1 MGRLIS
7 LALALF
13 LVTASAAQAD
23 PLSTLIANTLA
34 GWGVGATLATTV
46 GQLLT
51 STILSAVSKA
61 LGPGRNAGQDLAR
74 ELSLPDSLPAY
85 RFVYGE
91 GWAVG
96 TPAPVRVKGGAIY
109 GCWLLNSRPSEGPF
123 TVLLDKRPLVLSGDP
138 YNFAGPGAVPTNGP
152 FAGYVRLWIG
162 RGDQTTA
169 PADIVAEAPAIYATA
184 DAWRGCTVVWLIL
197 GCGPNEER
205 SVRWPSAPPEVIL
218 QGKWSRVW
226 DPRDLAQSATN
237 PATWTWSA
245 NQALCTLDALRQ
257 NPLAPYD
264 LRNLW
269 IDTFKWA
276 ADVADEAV
284 TVKAG
289 GTIPR
294 YRVNGT
300 LGFVT
305 GAELE
310 DQLQPLLAAGAAE
323 FVRPGGQLGIVPAT
337 AQTPSITLTD
347 MLDGTA
353 PKFRRYAPKSDLA
366 TMVQAKYLAPDR
378 AYEQTDAPA
387 YTIAGAAA
395 EDGSLEKLI
404 QPDLSMITDHRQV
417 QRVQKI
423 LAMRTRMQRQIEA
436 EFPPAAF
443 NLVAGSWMVLNL
455 PAPYTAW
462 NRTYRVVQSDPQMS
476 LEDEGGVSMRC
487 QMTLQEV
494 DASIYAWNAATEEQD
509 VAAYTFSGTIAAI
522 VAPGAL
528 TVTTGAGVDLN
539 TGGTV
544 IPRLR
549 FAFDPSTSVGV
560 DRYDWEY
567 RVTGGDW
574 TAGGSINAAVRDGI
588 SKVFGYLVASTGVTY
603 DIRVRA
609 VAASSASAWVQATG
623 VTVSFVVTGGA
634 AVADYAAVVFTGNA
648 PASLN
653 FAGFKTYR
661 GSTNV
666 FSAATEIGTQVA
678 GTPGAAYSVRVGP
691 ASVTNLVTNG
701 VFAADTNWTKSTGWT
716 ISGGVANKTAG
727 TGSRISQTITM
738 TAGVSYRIG
747 GDVTRSAGTITPDIL
762 GTTTVSGAAVT
773 ATGKLYSTI
782 AAPASPVSLRFLGN
796 DPFAG
801 TLDNVVMFASAAGQV
816 AQGLGYFWIVPISTT
831 GLPGTPD
838 GPYQLTII

>member
-13 LVTASAAQAD
+13 LMTASAAQAD
-23 PLSTLIANTLA
+23 PLSALIANTLA
-34 GWGVGATLATTV
+34 GWGVGAGLATV
-46 GQLLT
+46 AGQLLT

-74 ELSLPDSLPAY
+74 ELSLPTSLPAY

-96 TPAPVRVKGGAIY
+96 TPAPVRVKGGGIY

-123 TVLLDKRPLVLSGDP
+123 TVLLDKRPLVLTGDP
-138 YNFAGPGAVPTNGP
+138 YDFSGPGAVPTNGP

-162 RGDQTTA
+162 RGDQTTV
-169 PADIVAEAPAIYATA
+169 PDVIVAEAPLIYDAT
-184 DAWRGCTVVWLIL
+184 DAWQGRTVVWIIM

-205 SVRWPSAPPEVIL
+205 SVRWPSAPPEIIL
-218 QGKWSRVW
+218 EGKWSKVW
-226 DPRDLAQSATN
+226 DPRDVAQDPDD
-237 PATWTWSA
+237 PATWTYSA
-245 NQALCTLDALRQ
+245 NQGLVVLDALRQ

-269 IDTFKWA
+269 LDTFEWA

-294 YRVNGT
+294 YHVNGT

-310 DQLQPLLAAGAAE
+310 DQLQPLLAAGASE
-323 FVRPGGQLGIVPAT
+323 FVRARGQLGMVPAT
-337 AQTPSITLTD
+337 AQTPSVTLTD
-347 MLDGTA
+347 MLDGSA
-353 PKFRRYAPKSDLA
+353 PKFRRYAPKSELA

-387 YTIAGAAA
+387 YTIVGSAA

-423 LAMRTRMQRQIEA
+423 LGLRTRMQRQIEA

-443 NLVAGSWMVLNL
+443 NLVAGSWMVLSL
-455 PAPYTAW
+455 PAPYAAW
-462 NRTYRVVQSDPQMS
+462 NRTYRVVQTEPKMS

-487 QMTLQEV
+487 QMVLQEV
-494 DASIYAWNAATEEQD
+494 EASIYAWNAATEEQD
-509 VAAYTFSGTIAAI
+509 VEAYTFSGTIAAI

-528 TVTTGAGVDLN
+528 TVTTGTGVDLD
-539 TGGTV
+539 TGGTI

-560 DRYDWEY
+560 DRYDWDY
-567 RVTGGDW
+567 RVVGGDW
-574 TAGGSINAAVRDGI
+574 ISGGVIGGTIRDGI
-588 SKVFGYLVASTGVTY
+588 GKVFGFLVASVGMTY

-609 VAASSASAWVQATG
+609 WAVSSASAWVQASSI
-623 VTVSFVVTGGA
+623 TVDFVVTGGA
-634 AVADYAAVVFTGNA
+634 AAADYAAVVFSGTA
-648 PASLN
+648 PISPNTAKLRFFRGLSAS
-653 FAGFKTYR
+653 FG
-661 GSTNV
+661 
-666 FSAATEIGTQVA
+666 AAVQIGADVA
-678 GTPGAAYSVRVGP
+678 VSPGAAFSQRVGP
-691 ASVTNLVTNG
+691 ASISNMLVNG
-701 VFAADTNWTKSTGWT
+701 NFTVDANWTKGAGWT
-716 ISGGVANKTAG
+716 IASGVASRALAAASRLVQSLTFTAG
-727 TGSRISQTITM
+727 
-738 TAGVSYRIG
+738 AVYRIG
-747 GDVTRSAGTITPDIL
+747 ADVTVSAGNITPEL
-762 GTTTVSGAAVT
+762 FGASNVSGAAVGT
-773 ATGKLYSTI
+773 AGKLQAKLI
-782 AAPASPVSLRFLGN
+782 APTTPTSIRFLGN
-796 DPFAG
+796 ASFVG
-801 TLDNVVMFASAAGQV
+801 NIDNAVMFMEAGGMV
-816 AQGLGYFWIVPISTT
+816 DAGLGYFWVAPISTT
-831 GLPGTPD
+831 GLQGAPA
-838 GPYQLTII
+838 GPFPLTII